1 MDDQIDEWRARETN
15 LGVALVF
22 SACKLLQSQV
32 RVVGCTSPQR
42 APLIIKRHAPVV
54 ASAPKGALRGT

>member
-1 MDDQIDEWRARETN
+1 MKSQQERVLSMDDQIDEWRARETN

-32 RVVGCTSPQR
+32 RVMGRTSHP
-42 APLIIKRHAPVV
+42 AMHASGRP
-54 ASAPKGALRGT
+54 